1 MPVVLAYDGKSHTE
15 KALNYAIKHALAHN
29 TVLYIVSTVATKD
42 LVDRD
47 NDVRSVKDYV
57 EAARQIAADA
67 GADARSLVE
76 TGHPVDAVIA
86 AARRVEADT
95 IIVGRHDKTAVDRLM
110 LGSVSEKIIRNAHCT
125 VIVVQ

>member
-1 MPVVLAYDGKSHTE
+1 MPVVLAYDDKSPAE